1 MEKLFSKMVDTHYFK
16 SLIFVKKFISDKA
29 FDQFFGQNSTIFGS
43 LKNHFTFVKLNRIF
57 GQKMKFWNSAGE
69 CVANS

>member
-43 LKNHFTFVKLNRIF
+43 LKNHFFVKLNRIF
-57 GQKMKFWNSAGE
+57 GQKMKFWNS
-69 CVANS
+69 VANS

>member
-1 MEKLFSKMVDTHYFK
+1 MEKLFSKMVDTHY
-16 SLIFVKKFISDKA
+16 LFISDKA

-43 LKNHFTFVKLNRIF
+43 LKNHFFVKLNRIF